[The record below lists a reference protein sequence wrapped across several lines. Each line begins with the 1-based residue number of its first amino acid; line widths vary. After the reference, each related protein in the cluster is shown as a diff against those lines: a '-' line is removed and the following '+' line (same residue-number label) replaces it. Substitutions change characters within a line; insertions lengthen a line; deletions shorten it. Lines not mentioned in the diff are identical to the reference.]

1 MLYTLLVVSECSGHG
16 SAQQSYELFEV
27 GVCSW
32 SAYSIGI
39 MENHSEKQMGMKKMA
54 GDWLTLLP

>member
-1 MLYTLLVVSECSGHG
+1 MVSECSGHG
-16 SAQQSYELFEV
+16 SAQQSYELFKV

-39 MENHSEKQMGMKKMA
+39 MESHSEKQMGREKI
-54 GDWLTLLP
+54 GRRLTDLY